1 MIAGGEGTCSVCVCA
16 ENMFIVCCDHRLI
29 RLHSFDMH
37 GKEGKKVGFISVLP
51 KKFLP
56 VVWHTNIPC
65 NHSPDALASL
75 GPSTCFQAVVLVCIY
90 INIYQLYQLG
100 RPSSAGIPHMEIF
113 SSGRNHWRFYNL
125 LGVSCSRSLPHPELY
140 NHILEPVFGYQLHSL
155 NSWGDQP
162 FYGCAGSRFEIAM
175 AGSSDFH
182 VWKTLPDPLACW
194 QAMYRREKSAQ
205 SFFKCET
212 FWDSFDVCRTGRLLK
227 MRNLFFLIGWDI
239 GWSPLRR
246 IVR

>member
-29 RLHSFDMH
+29 KLHSFDMD

-56 VVWHTNIPC
+56 VARHTNIPC

-75 GPSTCFQAVVLVCIY
+75 GPSVCFQAVVLVCIY
-90 INIYQLYQLG
+90 INIYQPYKLG
-100 RPSSAGIPHMEIF
+100 WPSSAGIPHMEIF

-125 LGVSCSRSLPHPELY
+125 LGASCSRSLPHPELY

-162 FYGCAGSRFEIAM
+162 FYRCTGSRFEIAM

-182 VWKTLPDPLACW
+182 VWKTLPDPPR
-194 QAMYRREKSAQ
+194 M
-205 SFFKCET
+205 F
-212 FWDSFDVCRTGRLLK
+212 GRLCTGARKVHNHSLNV
-227 MRNLFFLIGWDI
+227 RLFGILLMFVGLDGCWRWGICSFW
-239 GWSPLRR
+239 
-246 IVR
+246 